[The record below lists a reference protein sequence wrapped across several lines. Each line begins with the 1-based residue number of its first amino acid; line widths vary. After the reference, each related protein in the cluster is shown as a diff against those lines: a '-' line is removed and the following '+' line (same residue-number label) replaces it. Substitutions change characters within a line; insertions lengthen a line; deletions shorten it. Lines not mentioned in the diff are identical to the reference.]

1 MARTLIVVALS
12 DSSRVDLEWILPLID
27 ELIEA
32 GYRVEVFDFTPVDRD
47 DRSSYGMRSLRHVL
61 GRWPR
66 RYADLEPIPS
76 GLARFLDRLRANARV
91 AVARIGALYFSPKS
105 PLERIVPL
113 SRWRKRTR
121 VRALERLFVNCSGLF
136 VGLRSEEWVG
146 GTSEAELIEAA
157 RARGVPVIGYPPVVD
172 HEIPHRKL
180 MTCDIALAN
189 TPQQAAAWA
198 KISSARIVSV
208 TPPIFTQRWLTRL
221 EAIQHAVLGNC
232 DVPSGC
238 KSALVILKNDN
249 SIVWTGLDFHE
260 TASGMLAALLD
271 EGMHLMI
278 KPHPRQSPEAL
289 KRLLG
294 PIDRTRYTLID
305 GPLAYW
311 ARRVDIVVSLFSGGI
326 LDCLAVGG
334 VAVLYWPMTAS
345 YLEKIKRGE
354 VTDVYIRNKDGGTPS
369 TKYRDFCF
377 EVTDPVFKLPPI
389 TDMASRLAAFRKHY
403 PASENCRAIRELIA
417 C

>member
-1 MARTLIVVALS
+1 MAVVALS

-32 GYRVEVFDFTPVDRD
+32 GDRIEVFDFTPMDRN

-66 RYADLEPIPS
+66 RYADLESIPS
-76 GLARFLDRLRANARV
+76 VVARFLDRLRASASV
-91 AVARIGALYFSPKS
+91 AVARIGAFYFSPKS

-113 SRWRKRTR
+113 SKWRKRTR
-121 VRALERLFVNCSGLF
+121 VRALERLFDDCSGLF
-136 VGLRSEEWVG
+136 VGLRAEEWVD
-146 GTSEAELIEAA
+146 GTGESELIEAA

-172 HEIPHRKL
+172 HEIPHRQL
-180 MTCDIALAN
+180 MACDIALAN

-198 KISSARIVSV
+198 KISSAHIVSV

-221 EAIQHAVLGNC
+221 EAIQRAMLGDC

-238 KSALVILKNDN
+238 NSALVILKNDN

-260 TASGMLAALLD
+260 TASEMLTVLLD
-271 EGMHLMI
+271 ASMHLLI

-311 ARRVDIVVSLFSGGI
+311 ARRADLVVSLFSGGV
-326 LDCLAVGG
+326 LDCLAVGR

-345 YLEKIKRGE
+345 YLEKIKEGE
-354 VTDVYIRNKDGGTPS
+354 VTDVYIRNRSGGALS

-377 EVTDPVFKLPPI
+377 EVTDLVFKLPPI
-389 TDMASRLAAFRKHY
+389 TDMASRLATFRKHY
-403 PASENCRAIRELIA
+403 PAAENCRAIRELIA
-417 C
+417 R